1 MGSTTAG
8 DRGDGWRLLTSDE
21 ARERLG
27 GIGEDV
33 LRRLIEEEGLPVWC
47 PGGHAIAGARRL
59 FDPDALREWVRGQ
72 IERQGADR
80 DRLRGEAPAPSGP
93 PRGPGRKGRGARAG
107 SGGPR
112 KGPDGRYEIA

>member
-1 MGSTTAG
+1 MGNTTAG

-59 FDPDALREWVRGQ
+59 FEPDALREWVRGQ
-72 IERQGADR
+72 IERQRADR
-80 DRLRGEAPAPSGP
+80 DR
-93 PRGPGRKGRGARAG
+93 PRGTAGPSPGPGTARKGRGARAG
-107 SGGPR
+107 AVGPR